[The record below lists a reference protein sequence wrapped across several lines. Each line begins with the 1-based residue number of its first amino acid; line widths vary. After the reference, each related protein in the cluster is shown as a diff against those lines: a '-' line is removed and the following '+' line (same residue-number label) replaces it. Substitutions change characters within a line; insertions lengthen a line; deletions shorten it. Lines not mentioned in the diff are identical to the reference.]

1 MSFNP
6 TSRQQK
12 HPLVENNTKEQMEIL
27 QKKYL
32 NFNKTF
38 EKMKEYDDKLNGF
51 SRAEYDSIQ
60 EEV

>member
-38 EKMKEYDDKLNGF
+38 EKMQEYDDKLNGF